1 MLVKGLV
8 LTALVASTPLA
19 FVATQDPRP
28 GSAGSETTAAS
39 ELAKAKAE
47 VQCLEAL
54 TRKNAADLA
63 GARRELEAARTDLDQ
78 LRKQLEQALDAL
90 DTHFEPPRDRNC
102 SPSRSRAL
110 LTHYQWLRGNGHA
123 QRAATTLAKVVEQTG
138 DDMNQLNRTA
148 WELMT
153 GKETAGKFDEVAL
166 AYVARMQASGQT
178 LDARQLDTA
187 ALANFLNGK
196 IDQAVTLQQQAIEH
210 GGRDEDFRRRLRTYE
225 AAQAALVKAA
235 AEAKL
240 PATTTMV
247 AGGDN

>member
-8 LTALVASTPLA
+8 FTALVASTPLA

-28 GSAGSETTAAS
+28 AATPETTAAS

-47 VQCLEAL
+47 VQRLEAL

-63 GARRELEAARTDLDQ
+63 GARHELEAARTDLDQ

-90 DTHFEPPRDRNC
+90 DGHFEPQRDRNC
-102 SPSRSRAL
+102 SPTRSRAL
-110 LTHYQWLRGNGHA
+110 LTHYQWLRGNGHP
-123 QRAATTLAKVVEQTG
+123 QRAAKTLAKVVGQSG
-138 DDMNQLNRTA
+138 DDVNQLNRAA

-153 GKETAGKFDEVAL
+153 GKETAGKYDEVAL
-166 AYVARMQASGQT
+166 AFVARMQASGHT
-178 LDARQLDTA
+178 LDGRQLDTA
-187 ALANFLNGK
+187 ALAHFLNGH
-196 IDQAVTLQQQAIEH
+196 IDQAVTLQQQALEH
-210 GGRDEDFRRRLRTYE
+210 GGREEDFRRRLRTYE

-240 PATTTMV
+240 PATTMV

>member
-1 MLVKGLV
+1 MLVKGFV

-28 GSAGSETTAAS
+28 APASHETTAS
-39 ELAKAKAE
+39 ELANAKAD
-47 VQCLEAL
+47 VQRLEAL

-90 DTHFEPPRDRNC
+90 DRHYEPQCERNC

-110 LTHYQWLRGNGHA
+110 LTHYQWLRSNGHA

-153 GKETAGKFDEVAL
+153 GKETAGKFDEAAL
-166 AYVARMQASGQT
+166 AYVQRMQASGNT

-187 ALANFLNGK
+187 AFAHFLNGK
-196 IDQAVTLQQQAIEH
+196 IDQAVTLQQQAIEQ
-210 GGRDEDFRRRLRTYE
+210 GGRDDDYRRRLRTYE
-225 AAQAALVKAA
+225 AAQAAMVKAA
-235 AEAKL
+235 AEAKM
-240 PATTTMV
+240 PVTTMV

>member
-1 MLVKGLV
+1 MLVKGIV

-19 FVATQDPRP
+19 FVATQDPHP
-28 GSAGSETTAAS
+28 APAGSETTAAG

-47 VQCLEAL
+47 VQRLESL

-78 LRKQLEQALDAL
+78 LRRQLEQALDAL
-90 DTHFEPPRDRNC
+90 DGHYEPQRDRNC

-110 LTHYQWLRGNGHA
+110 LTHYQWLRGNGHP
-123 QRAATTLAKVVEQTG
+123 QRAAKTLTKVVEQTG
-138 DDMNQLNRTA
+138 DDMNQLNRAA

-166 AYVARMQASGQT
+166 AYVARMQASGNT
-178 LDARQLDTA
+178 LDGRQLDTA
-187 ALANFLNGK
+187 ALAHFLNGQ

-235 AEAKL
+235 AEARL
-240 PATTTMV
+240 PATTLV
-247 AGGDN
+247 AGGDD